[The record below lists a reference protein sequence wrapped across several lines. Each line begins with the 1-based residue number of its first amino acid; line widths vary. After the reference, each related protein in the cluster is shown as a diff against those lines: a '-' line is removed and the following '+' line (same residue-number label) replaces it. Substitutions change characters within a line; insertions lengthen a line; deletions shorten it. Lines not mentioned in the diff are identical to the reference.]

1 MAAFVVVAFA
11 YLAGAPISADA
22 DRVGKE
28 RWYSVPLESG
38 ETSGGY
44 LWGVGAK
51 GPKDKPMGEICTQVG
66 MIEPPQPD
74 KSYVESSGGSLC
86 GHLRSP
92 KEALIDATGFGEGA
106 SRVTVLEAIYRPAV
120 RRVVIVLDSGERRVY
135 LPRVPKLSNRAS
147 RGIPVFRYIA
157 DTFEGEGCA
166 RRVTTFDGS
175 GAVISNQ
182 TKSDCPGGEPLL
194 PLFGNGASAAEA
206 SGSDKG
212 QVGGPPTIALGPPD
226 EGKQTS
232 PELVIGR
239 GRTSGGPAEIVAYG
253 WEAEEDA
260 GPDYFC
266 VWVEQLPDEILF
278 GACEVA
284 PQRPGSIG
292 MEMKIKAI
300 WPKSARATYV
310 GGLVSLDVASVRISF
325 RRPGSDRRFRANPI
339 LGWVRG
345 VLQQRLGQPAPFG
358 FYYAKVIGHVKFSQV
373 RAEALNAE
381 GEVIGKVG
389 A

>member
-1 MAAFVVVAFA
+1 VE
-11 YLAGAPISADA
+11 
-22 DRVGKE
+22 KE

-44 LWGVGAK
+44 RWGVGAK
-51 GPKDKPMGEICTQVG
+51 GPKGKPLGEICTQVG
-66 MIEPPQPD
+66 MVEPPQPD
-74 KSYVESSGGSLC
+74 KPYVEGTDGTSC
-86 GHLRSP
+86 GQLRSP
-92 KEALIDATGFGEGA
+92 KEALVDATGFGEGA
-106 SRVTVLEAIYRPAV
+106 SRVTVLAAIYRPIV
-120 RRVVIVLDSGERRVY
+120 RRVVFVFDSGEHRVY
-135 LPRVPKLSNRAS
+135 LPRVPQTSNRAS

-157 DTFEGEGCA
+157 DTFEGEWCA
-166 RRVTTFDGS
+166 RRITTFDGS

-182 TKSDCPGGEPLL
+182 TKSDCPDGEPLL
-194 PLFGNGASAAEA
+194 PLVRNGALAAEA

-212 QVGGPPTIALGPPD
+212 QVGGPPTVALGPPD
-226 EGKQTS
+226 EGKQTT

-239 GRTSGGPAEIVAYG
+239 GRTAGGPAEIVAYG
-253 WEAEEDA
+253 WEAEKDS
-260 GPDYFC
+260 GPADFC
-266 VWVEQLPDEILF
+266 VWVEQLPDEILA

-284 PQRPGSIG
+284 PGHPGSIG

-310 GGLVSLDVASVRISF
+310 GGLLSPDVASVRISF
-325 RRPGSDRRFRANPI
+325 RRPGSERRFRANPV

-345 VLQQRLGQPAPFG
+345 ALQQRLGQPAPFG
-358 FYYAKVIGHVKFSQV
+358 FYYAKVTGHVKFSQV

-381 GEVIGKVG
+381 GEVTGKVG